1 MQINEKRSN
10 ITLVLS
16 GVIAVLLLL
25 FWFKGCDMNNQKV
38 IVKLPEVKGSFEAA
52 KPFHD
57 TIFLTKNGKTRIVK
71 STSDEFLQSE
81 IDRLLKEYNSLNDAF
96 AKANDSL
103 QQELYS
109 KTIAAKYFS
118 QKFDNDT
125 LSATVKGVVANGE
138 VQKIKLDYTIKARSV
153 NVKVPEVK
161 FRLLGG
167 LEAGMTK
174 SFDAF
179 NSKVNLGL
187 QNRTGSIFTV
197 SADSDERFYIGY
209 HIALF
214 SFKK

>member
-16 GVIAVLLLL
+16 GLIAVLLLL
-25 FWFKGCDMNNQKV
+25 FWFKGCNNSQQRV
-38 IVKLPEVKGSFEAA
+38 IVKLPEVKGTFKAV
-52 KPFHD
+52 KPVHD
-57 TIFLTKNGKTRIVK
+57 TIFLTKNGKTKIVK
-71 STSDEFLQSE
+71 SIHNEFLQSE

-125 LSATVKGVVANGE
+125 LSATVKGIVANGE
-138 VQKIKLDYTIKARSV
+138 VQKLKLDYTIKERSV
-153 NVKVPEVK
+153 DVKVPEVK

-167 LEAGMTK
+167 VEAGMTK

-179 NSKVNLGL
+179 NAKVNLSL
-187 QNRTGSIFTV
+187 QNKKGSIFTV
-197 SADSDERFYIGY
+197 AADTDERFYIGY
-209 HIALF
+209 QIALF
-214 SFKK
+214 TFKK